1 MRQWMCVVVLAGLLV
16 ACAPAA
22 VITESTATPVG
33 SGVEAAI
40 VFEKGG
46 GITGSQEKWTIFAD
60 GSITREDAPDA
71 APVIMGSVTAE
82 QVSGLLAGLDGL
94 GFFQLQ
100 ERYGADDNCA
110 DCFQYTVTV
119 TKGGVTK
126 SVSTHDAASDAP
138 PEVEQAL
145 ALIQTLLATTN

>member
-1 MRQWMCVVVLAGLLV
+1 MRQWMCVVVLAGLLA

-22 VITESTATPVG
+22 VVSESTATPVG
-33 SGVEAAI
+33 SGVETAI

-46 GITGSQEKWTIFAD
+46 GITGSQEKWTVYAD

-71 APVIMGSVTAE
+71 GPVIMGSVTAQ
-82 QVSGLLAGLDGL
+82 QVNDLLAGLEAL
-94 GFFQLQ
+94 GFFQMQ
-100 ERYGADDNCA
+100 DRFGADDNCA
-110 DCFQYTVTV
+110 DCFQYTATV

-138 PEVEQAL
+138 PEVGQAL